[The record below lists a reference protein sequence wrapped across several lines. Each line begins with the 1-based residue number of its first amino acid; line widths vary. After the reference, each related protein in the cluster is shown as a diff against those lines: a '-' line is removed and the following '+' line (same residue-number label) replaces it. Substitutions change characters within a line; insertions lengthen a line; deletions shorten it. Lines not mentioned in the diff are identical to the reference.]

1 MSRLILHTD
10 IPTLKLTD
18 KLSTATLLIQETK
31 LGGLP
36 ILKQD
41 RLIGTL
47 LESDIELLTDSGEK
61 NLHRSISSFPLHT
74 PLTIDIND
82 HPYHALKQFG
92 KIHHDF
98 LPVVDKEMT
107 YHGVVLRDDVMQ
119 EFFNDFYFSE
129 DTSLLEV
136 EVPLSQFKMS
146 DMIRLIEQNETT
158 VLSITS
164 RPSLE
169 NNDAQLITMCVQ
181 TRDAFRLQRTLE
193 RYGYFITYNSN
204 SSNPYDED
212 LSQKAQAFIRYLEM

>member
-1 MSRLILHTD
+1 MSRLILRTD
-10 IPTLKLTD
+10 VPTLKPTD
-18 KLSTATLLIQETK
+18 KLATAALLIQETK

-41 RLIGTL
+41 KLIGTL
-47 LESDIELLTDSGEK
+47 LESDLELLTDAGEK
-61 NLHRSISSFPLHT
+61 NLHRSISSFTLYA
-74 PLTIDIND
+74 PLTLDIND
-82 HPYHALKQFG
+82 HPYHAIKQFG

-98 LPVVDKEMT
+98 LPVVDKAMN

-129 DTSLLEV
+129 DASLLEV

-164 RPSLE
+164 SRANE
-169 NNDAQLITMCVQ
+169 NEGAQRVTMCIQ
-181 TRDAFRLQRTLE
+181 TRDNFRLQRTLE
-193 RYGYFITYNSN
+193 RYGYYITYSSN
-204 SSNPYDED
+204 SSADYEDD
-212 LSQKAQAFIRYLEM
+212 LSQKAQAFLRYLEM